1 MACPRHQPAETSAR
15 STTRKRRPTNA
26 RSRRKPF
33 WADYG
38 TEDLLNLRLCDLGI
52 QLDQTPLMD
61 LVAKLYQELAD
72 RDVRFRP
79 NVWLSSEWFAADGVP
94 GIAVPFYL
102 AHPRLMQLEKKMM
115 LQVEGGK
122 RDECLKIL
130 RHEAGHAVDTAYRL
144 HFKKLWRET
153 FGSFREPYPDYYQPR
168 PASRHYVLHL
178 RGWYAQSHPA
188 EDFAETFAV
197 WLNPRSRWR
206 QVYQGWPAMRKLEA
220 VDELMNRIA
229 GRRPVVQSR
238 RRVEPLRRIRQTLR
252 DHYQEK
258 RRRYIEE
265 WPDFY
270 DRDLRRLFSDEP
282 RYARRPSAAQFLRR
296 SRPEIREKVAAFTGV
311 HAYTIDQLIRDMIDR
326 CAELKLRL
334 AQPTSQTRH
343 DAMMMVTVATMNF
356 VHSRQH
362 WIPL

>member
-1 MACPRHQPAETSAR
+1 MNSGKRQSVAVSTAR
-15 STTRKRRPTNA
+15 R
-26 RSRRKPF
+26 RSRRGSEPA
-33 WADYG
+33 WAHYS
-38 TEDLLNLRLCDLGI
+38 TEKLLEMRLCELS
-52 QLDQTPLMD
+52 LPLEQTP
-61 LVAKLYQELAD
+61 VAELIEKLHRELAE

-79 NVWLSSEWFAADGVP
+79 NVWLSSEFFAADGVP

-102 AHPRLMQLEKKMM
+102 AHPRLMRLEKKMM
-115 LQVEGGK
+115 LQVEGGT
-122 RDECLKIL
+122 REECMRIL
-130 RHEAGHAVDTAYRL
+130 RHEAGHAVDTAFRL
-144 HFKKLWRET
+144 HFRKLWRQT
-153 FGSFREPYPDYYQPR
+153 FGSFREPYPDYYQPH
-168 PASRHYVLHL
+168 PGSRDYVVHL

-206 QVYQGWPAMRKLEA
+206 QLYQGWPALRKLEA
-220 VDELMNRIA
+220 VDSMMNQIA
-229 GRRPVVQSR
+229 GCRPAVNSR
-238 RRVEPLRRIRQTLR
+238 RRVEPLRHIRQSVGE
-252 DHYQEK
+252 HYREK

-270 DRDLRRLFSDEP
+270 DRDLHRLFSGEP
-282 RYARRPSAAQFLRR
+282 RYRHRSSAAQFLR
-296 SRPEIREKVAAFTGV
+296 SARPEIRERVARFTGV

-326 CAELKLRL
+326 CVELKLRL
-334 AQPTSQTRH
+334 MHSTSQTRH